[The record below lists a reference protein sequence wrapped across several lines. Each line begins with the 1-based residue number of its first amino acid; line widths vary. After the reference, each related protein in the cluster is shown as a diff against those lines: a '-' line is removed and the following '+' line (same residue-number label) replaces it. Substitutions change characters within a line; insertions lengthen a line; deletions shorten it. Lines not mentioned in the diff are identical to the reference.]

1 MKMRF
6 AFTMIELIFA
16 IVVISIVAL
25 SLPMMSHVINK
36 SHERNLVQEAILLA
50 SGDVFKVISGKFD
63 ENSKPDNSNT
73 NYEKILYTDAE
84 DNDGNISKGQRA
96 GNINILFHENNATR
110 ASVSG
115 LDTGETA
122 GSSED
127 DVDDYALSNGDAVT
141 MTGSAAGY
149 KQLYKK
155 DITVTQHSFN
165 GASNTNAKKVEI
177 TIKDQ
182 NDTSKVLVKMHT
194 YTFNTGS
201 VSVSPYRDLP

>member
-16 IVVISIVAL
+16 IVIISIVAL
-25 SLPMMSHVINK
+25 SLPMMSQVINI
-36 SHERNLVQEAILLA
+36 SNERNLVQEAILVA
-50 SGDVFKVISGKFD
+50 SGDMFKTISGKFD
-63 ENSKPDNSNT
+63 ENSKPDNSDI

-96 GNINILFHENNATR
+96 GNINILFHDNNATR
-110 ASVSG
+110 TSFLFEEG
-115 LDTGETA
+115 TEGN
-122 GSSED
+122 ED
-127 DVDDYALSNGDAVT
+127 DIDDYAISNGDAVT

-149 KQLYKK
+149 KQFYKK
-155 DITVTQHSFN
+155 DITVTQLSFN
-165 GASNTNAKKVEI
+165 NASDTNSKKIEI

-182 NDTSKVLVKMHT
+182 NDTSKILVKMHT

-201 VSVSPYRDLP
+201 VSISPYRDLP